1 MKQVRDMQEVLGILR
16 YLVGNGNRILF
27 MDGDVHRRN
36 RILNQVT
43 EYIGQKRKVVAI
55 GLEQAM
61 PKVEGIEKVLCEGTE
76 GRELREQALAGLER
90 REDDA
95 FVLCQTFFLDGGF
108 AQFIRYLARGKQG
121 ILGCNAYASVDLGLS
136 SLVAQYQ
143 RSGRRAGL
151 KYGAEEAKDN
161 VGKAFD
167 YVVYVRVSGQV
178 GVYGL
183 TGNGLEVKELD
194 LRKGTYINFE
204 PTGEE

>member
-1 MKQVRDMQEVLGILR
+1 MKQVRDLQEVLGILR

-27 MDGDVHRRN
+27 MDGDIHRRN

-61 PKVEGIEKVLCEGTE
+61 PKVEGMEKVLCEGTE
-76 GRELREQALAGLER
+76 GRELREQTLAGLER

-108 AQFIRYLARGKQG
+108 AQVIRYLARGKQG

-143 RSGRRAGL
+143 RSGRRDDIH
-151 KYGAEEAKDN
+151 YEAEEAKDS

-167 YVVYVRVSGQV
+167 YVVYVRANGKV

-183 TGNGLEVKELD
+183 TGGGLEVKELD
-194 LRKGTYINFE
+194 LRRGVYIDFE
-204 PTGEE
+204 

>member
-1 MKQVRDMQEVLGILR
+1 MKQVRDLQEVLGILR

-61 PKVEGIEKVLCEGTE
+61 PKVEGIEKVLCEGAE

-143 RSGRRAGL
+143 RSGRRDGIQ
-151 KYGAEEAKDN
+151 YEAEEAKDT

-167 YVVYVRVSGQV
+167 YVVYVRANGKV

-183 TGNGLEVKELD
+183 TGDGLEVKELD
-194 LRKGTYINFE
+194 LRRGVYIDCE
-204 PTGEE
+204 